1 MGAKKWKKISGELDY
16 ERPYIKMMKETYS
29 TPYGTEEVF
38 YKIKKD
44 DFVVIV
50 PVEGDYVFLVDA
62 YRWAVDKRS
71 LELPAGF
78 IEKGEALLAAAK
90 RELKEETGITAK
102 KFTYLGW
109 YYVWMGMSDIKGH
122 AYLAEELH
130 FGKQDLEPDEY
141 GMELEKIKIKDADS
155 LIRKNKIV
163 NGTTFNA
170 FYLYSLF
177 LNNKKNKPQGG

>member
-1 MGAKKWKKISGELDY
+1 MGTKKWKKISGELDY
-16 ERPYIKMMKETYS
+16 ERPYIKMMKETFF
-29 TPYGTEEVF
+29 TPYGKEEVF

-44 DFVVIV
+44 DFAVIV
-50 PVEGDYVFLVDA
+50 PVEGDHVFLVDA
-62 YRWAVDKRS
+62 YRWAVDKKS

-78 IEKGEALLAAAK
+78 IEKGEDLLAAAK
-90 RELKEETGITAK
+90 WELKEETGITAK

-122 AYLAEELH
+122 AFLAEDLF
-130 FGKQDLEPDEY
+130 FGKQDLEQDEY
-141 GMELEKIKIKDADS
+141 GMKLKKIKLKNAER

-177 LNNKKNKPQGG
+177 LSNKKQNKKF